1 MCVNGPKNLPLN
13 EFYFFTAFWQK
24 YISKWARGLDGCLPV
39 ADWRKR
45 IANCTQ
51 IVQPS
56 TILQHTSPLFLT
68 LIIDCLMNFQLTEE
82 QLAVRQAARD
92 FAQQECLPGVIERDD
107 KMIFPKEQVSQ
118 LADLGFMGM
127 MVKPE
132 YGGSG
137 MDTVSYVL
145 AMEEISKIDASVSV
159 CMSVNNSLV
168 CYGLQEYCTEE
179 QKQQYLVPLA
189 QGKKDGELYIGAFL
203 LSEPEAGSD
212 ATSQRTTAIDM
223 GDHYILNGIK
233 NWITNG
239 SSASVYLVMAQTDA
253 SKGSK
258 GINAFIVEK
267 NWPGVSVGAKENKM
281 GIRGSDTHSISFTDV
296 KVPKANRIG
305 EDGFGFTFAMKTLA
319 GGRIGIA
326 AQALGIAAG
335 SYELALKYSKERKAF
350 GKEIMHHQAIQ
361 FKLADMATKVEA
373 ARLLCLKAAWEK
385 DNGIDYTLSS
395 SMAKVYASEA
405 AMWCSTEAVQVH
417 GGYGYVKEF
426 HVERLMRDA
435 KITQIYE
442 GTSEV
447 QRIVI
452 SRSILK

>member
-1 MCVNGPKNLPLN
+1 
-13 EFYFFTAFWQK
+13 
-24 YISKWARGLDGCLPV
+24 
-39 ADWRKR
+39 
-45 IANCTQ
+45 
-51 IVQPS
+51 
-56 TILQHTSPLFLT
+56 
-68 LIIDCLMNFQLTEE
+68 MNFKLSEE
-82 QLAVRQAARD
+82 QEMIRQAARD
-92 FAQQECLPGVIERDD
+92 FAQKECLPGVIDRDERQL
-107 KMIFPKEQVSQ
+107 FPQEQISK

-127 MVKPE
+127 MVKTDH
-132 YGGSG
+132 GGAG
-137 MDTVSYVL
+137 LDTISYVL

-168 CYGLQEYCTEE
+168 VWGLEKYGTEE
-179 QKQQYLVPLA
+179 QKQQYLIPLA
-189 QGKKDGELYIGAFL
+189 QGKKDDQLYIGAFL

-212 ATSQRTTAIDM
+212 ATSQKTTAIDM

-253 SKGSK
+253 HKGSK
-258 GINAFIVEK
+258 GINTFIVEK
-267 NWPGVSVGAKENKM
+267 QWPGVSVGHKENKM
-281 GIRGSDTHSISFTDV
+281 GIRSSDTHSISFTDV
-296 KVPKANRIG
+296 KVPKQNRIG
-305 EDGFGFTFAMKTLA
+305 PDGFGFSFAMKTLN

-326 AQALGIAAG
+326 AQALGIASGA
-335 SYELALKYSKERKAF
+335 YELALKYSRERKAF

-361 FKLADMATKVEA
+361 FKLAEMATRIDA

-385 DNGIDYTLSS
+385 DNDHDYTMSA
-395 SMAKVYASEA
+395 SMAKVYASET
-405 AMWCSTEAVQVH
+405 AMWVTTEAVQIH

-447 QRIVI
+447 QRMVI
-452 SRSILK
+452 SRAILKDAM